1 MCDNLNIDKAYLEK
15 MIQLERE
22 KHQAFA
28 EILKIK
34 EEGTEKEIIKIEQS
48 TRMFKIRLL
57 EQFYQKTFN

>member
-1 MCDNLNIDKAYLEK
+1 MDKNLNTDKDYLEK
-15 MIQLERE
+15 MIQSERE

-34 EEGTEKEIIKIEQS
+34 EEETTKEIIKIEQS

-57 EQFYQKTFN
+57 EQLYQKTFN

>member
-1 MCDNLNIDKAYLEK
+1 MDKNLNTDKDYLEK
-15 MIQLERE
+15 MIQSERE

-34 EEGTEKEIIKIEQS
+34 EEGTTKEIIKIEQS

-57 EQFYQKTFN
+57 EQLYQKTFN

>member
-1 MCDNLNIDKAYLEK
+1 MGDNLNIDKAYLEK

-28 EILKIK
+28 EILKSK
-34 EEGTEKEIIKIEQS
+34 KEGTEKEIIKIEQS

-57 EQFYQKTFN
+57 EQLYQKTFN

>member
-1 MCDNLNIDKAYLEK
+1 MNENLNTDKAYLKK

-34 EEGTEKEIIKIEQS
+34 EEGIEKEIIKIEQS
-48 TRMFKIRLL
+48 TRMFRIRLL
-57 EQFYQKTFN
+57 EQLYQKTFN

>member
-1 MCDNLNIDKAYLEK
+1 MDKNLNADKDYLEK
-15 MIQLERE
+15 MIQSERE

-48 TRMFKIRLL
+48 ARMFKIRLL
-57 EQFYQKTFN
+57 EQLYRKTFN